1 MEWFLAIA
9 AIVCGIVGVLG
20 AILPVLPGT
29 ILSYAGLVCA
39 FCTSTSEIS
48 VKQLVVWGVISAIA
62 IILDYILP
70 GYFSKTFG
78 GTKEGV
84 RGATIGVFVGMFFGP
99 LGIILG
105 PFVGA
110 VAGEMSN
117 NRRFGE
123 AIVVGLGSLLSFIV
137 GTGLKLIIGGFML
150 YYIWVDVFQV
160 IKDLW

>member
-1 MEWFLAIA
+1 MDTFLAIA

-20 AILPVLPGT
+20 AVLPILPGT
-29 ILSYAGLVCA
+29 ILSYAGMICA
-39 FCTSTSEIS
+39 FCATSSEIC
-48 VKQLVVWGVISAIA
+48 VRQLIVWGVISAIV
-62 IILDYILP
+62 ILLDYVLP

-78 GTKEGV
+78 GTKEGI

-117 NRRFGE
+117 NRNF
-123 AIVVGLGSLLSFIV
+123 AQAFVVGLGSLLSFIV
-137 GTGLKLIIGGFML
+137 GTGLKLIVGGFML
-150 YYIWVDVFQV
+150 YYIWADAFQV
-160 IKDLW
+160 IKELW

>member
-1 MEWFLAIA
+1 MDTFLAIA

-20 AILPVLPGT
+20 AVLPILPGT
-29 ILSYAGLVCA
+29 ILSYAGMVCA
-39 FCTSTSEIS
+39 FCTTSSEIS
-48 VKQLVVWGVISAIA
+48 VRQLIVWGVISAIA
-62 IILDYILP
+62 ILLDYVLP

-78 GTKEGV
+78 GTKEGI

-117 NRRFGE
+117 NRNF
-123 AIVVGLGSLLSFIV
+123 AQAFVVGLGSLLSFIV
-137 GTGLKLIIGGFML
+137 GTGLKLIVGGFML
-150 YYIWVDVFQV
+150 YYIWADAFQV
-160 IKDLW
+160 IKELW

>member
-1 MEWFLAIA
+1 MDTFLAIA

-20 AILPVLPGT
+20 AVLPILPGT
-29 ILSYAGLVCA
+29 ILSYAGMVCA
-39 FCTSTSEIS
+39 FCTTSSEIS
-48 VKQLVVWGVISAIA
+48 VRQLIVWGVISAIA
-62 IILDYILP
+62 ILLDYILP

-78 GTKEGV
+78 GTKEGI

-117 NRRFGE
+117 NRNF
-123 AIVVGLGSLLSFIV
+123 AQAFVVGLGSLLSFIV
-137 GTGLKLIIGGFML
+137 GTGLKLIVGGFML
-150 YYIWVDVFQV
+150 YYIWVDAFQV
-160 IKDLW
+160 IKELW

>member
-1 MEWFLAIA
+1 MDTFLAIA

-20 AILPVLPGT
+20 AVLPILPGT
-29 ILSYAGLVCA
+29 ILSYAGMVCA
-39 FCTSTSEIS
+39 FCTTSSEIS
-48 VKQLVVWGVISAIA
+48 VRQLIVWGVISAIA
-62 IILDYILP
+62 ILLDYILP

-78 GTKEGV
+78 GTKEGI

-117 NRRFGE
+117 NRNF
-123 AIVVGLGSLLSFIV
+123 AQAFVVGLGSLLSFIV
-137 GTGLKLIIGGFML
+137 GTGLKLIVGGFML
-150 YYIWVDVFQV
+150 YYIWVDAFQV
-160 IKDLW
+160 ITELW